1 MPVTEAKTDDG
12 YLICIPESFHG
23 YKFIKILGSGGT
35 SVVCLVKDEIS
46 NQLYSAKI
54 IPKGYIKEKMLLH
67 QIKTEISVMKMADHP
82 NIVKFHEHFKIKN
95 EYGESYIVIIMEYCE
110 NGDLYTFLEEKRFKN
125 ELQKKRIINQFLDA
139 IKYLHK
145 KGIAHGD
152 IKPENIL
159 LDSDFNAKLT
169 DFGYS
174 KTKKVAGDESKNGSL
189 YYAAP
194 ELFFRGNFD
203 PLKTDIWSIGITLY
217 CLSENNF
224 PYECGDQEF
233 IISQITSQIIYL
245 SPDIP
250 SSLRKV
256 VKRCTAFKPEKR
268 PTIDELM
275 DDDYFNLCE
284 NIEDCFS
291 NDDDADFFSSDDFY
305 SLFF

>member
-159 LDSDFNAKLT
+159 LDSEYNAKLT
-169 DFGYS
+169 DFGFA
-174 KTKKVAGDESKNGSL
+174 KTNEIAGDDEKNGTL
-189 YYAAP
+189 FYAAP
-194 ELFFRGNFD
+194 ELFVRGKYNTF
-203 PLKTDIWSIGITLY
+203 KTDIWSIGITLY
-217 CLSENNF
+217 CINQNNF
-224 PYECGDQEF
+224 PYIKGNQLF
-233 IISQITSQIIYL
+233 IVDQITSQ
-245 SPDIP
+245 SFHFAKNVP
-250 SSLRKV
+250 SSLKKV
-256 VKRCTAFKPEKR
+256 FERCTSNADDR
-268 PTIDELM
+268 PSIEELM
-275 DDDYFNLCE
+275 NDDFFCFNDKPT
-284 NIEDCFS
+284 DCFK
-291 NDDDADFFSSDDFY
+291 NDLEQIY
-305 SLFF
+305 SKGENRYY